1 MHDKNLILE
10 GKLSHI
16 TSVVDKILN
25 LVENRLGQWSPPTE
39 TPPTFVDII
48 PDFKTLKTAFDGTDF
63 RHFIYEFLT
72 NRTEESWKSLSGSDR
87 FELRSKYNKQVI
99 AVNTFRLFMDT
110 ISPRPTN
117 PMLIQPWKGVVSQK
131 VNEGIKKLRIF
142 IESHPEIK
150 ASKYDSTIT
159 QSLMSK
165 KKNVMLINRLMGL
178 SDKRQSEVVVLP
190 NVETEMTSLEA
201 GTDSGV
207 GCLEKES
214 DVYKAI
220 ASWSRKRMVTHL
232 NNLGLKSS
240 CKKSIL
246 TERIMYACN
255 EESTNRFVMEWTIE
269 QQTKKKKKPRKRK
282 RQSTSVVA
290 LDPTVVD
297 QAIV

>member
-25 LVENRLGQWSPPTE
+25 LVENRLGQCSPPSE
-39 TPPTFVDII
+39 TAPTFVDIV
-48 PDFKTLKTAFDGTDF
+48 PEFKTLKTAFDGTDF

-99 AVNTFRLFMDT
+99 AVKTFSLFMDT

-131 VNEGIKKLRIF
+131 VNEGMKELCIF

-159 QSLMSK
+159 ESLMSK
-165 KKNVMLINRLMGL
+165 KCYVN
-178 SDKRQSEVVVLP
+178 
-190 NVETEMTSLEA
+190 
-201 GTDSGV
+201 
-207 GCLEKES
+207 
-214 DVYKAI
+214 
-220 ASWSRKRMVTHL
+220 
-232 NNLGLKSS
+232 
-240 CKKSIL
+240 
-246 TERIMYACN
+246 
-255 EESTNRFVMEWTIE
+255 
-269 QQTKKKKKPRKRK
+269 
-282 RQSTSVVA
+282 
-290 LDPTVVD
+290 
-297 QAIV
+297 